1 VLVWNSAV
9 FSMLICQSRFSELP
23 NVGAFMLV
31 LGFKLVA
38 GALASCAFIGVAVG
52 VGLIFASLV
61 YSIARN
67 PSQRDELLRYSFIG
81 FSLVEAS
88 GLIGLVMGFVLLFG
102 F

>member
-1 VLVWNSAV
+1 
-9 FSMLICQSRFSELP
+9 M
-23 NVGAFMLV
+23 
-31 LGFKLVA
+31 LGFKLLA
-38 GALASCAFIGVAVG
+38 GALSSCAFIGVAIG
-52 VGLIFASLV
+52 VGLVFASLV

-88 GLIGLVMGFVLLFG
+88 GLIGLVMAFVLLFG

>member
-1 VLVWNSAV
+1 MNA
-9 FSMLICQSRFSELP
+9 IRY
-23 NVGAFMLV
+23 GAFMLV

-67 PSQRDELLRYSFIG
+67 PSQGDELIRYSFIG

-88 GLIGLVMGFVLLFG
+88 GLIGLVFGFLLLFG

>member
-1 VLVWNSAV
+1 
-9 FSMLICQSRFSELP
+9 
-23 NVGAFMLV
+23 MLV

-38 GALASCAFIGVAVG
+38 GAIASCAFIGVAVG

-88 GLIGLVMGFVLLFG
+88 GLIGLVMAFVLHIVYTWLYSIAFG
-102 F
+102 IRKKVRYISATL

>member
-1 VLVWNSAV
+1 
-9 FSMLICQSRFSELP
+9 
-23 NVGAFMLV
+23 MLV

-67 PSQRDELLRYSFIG
+67 PSQRDELLRYSFIDE
-81 FSLVEAS
+81 SSIRCTVITTRAKIIKLNITPTVPTDS
-88 GLIGLVMGFVLLFG
+88 IY
-102 F
+102 